1 MPGKRKQADAVGKG
15 WGNEELDWRMT
26 LFLNSCYDSFL
37 DLPYPLLS
45 PYLIKCSS
53 WSSYSVR
60 LNGGPD
66 LAPCLLDQI
75 HRLSCSIALG
85 TSKFFKA

>member
-45 PYLIKCSS
+45 PYLL
-53 WSSYSVR
+53 SVV
-60 LNGGPD
+60 LGPPIQSD
-66 LAPCLLDQI
+66 GMEGQI
-75 HRLSCSIALG
+75 
-85 TSKFFKA
+85 